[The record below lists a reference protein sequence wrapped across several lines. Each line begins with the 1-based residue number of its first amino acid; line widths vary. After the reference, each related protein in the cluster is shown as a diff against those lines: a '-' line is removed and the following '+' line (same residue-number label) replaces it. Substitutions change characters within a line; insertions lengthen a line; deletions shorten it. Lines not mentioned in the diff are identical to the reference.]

1 MRLVALEAEDLE
13 ESSAVVVDGG
23 AVVGGLQETTAEIEV
38 EIGTSIS
45 VTVTMMIEAVNA
57 TGIAS
62 AIGNGVSQEI
72 SDHDGHLSAVQGH
85 QQEISETA
93 MALWE

>member
-1 MRLVALEAEDLE
+1 MRLVALAVEDLE
-13 ESSAVVVDGG
+13 ESSVVAVDEGAVVDGLREMT
-23 AVVGGLQETTAEIEV
+23 VEIEV
-38 EIGTSIS
+38 EIGTSTS
-45 VTVTMMIEAVNA
+45 VIGTMMIEAVSA

-62 AIGNGVSQEI
+62 AIETGVSQEI
-72 SDHDGHLSAVQGH
+72 SDHDAHLSVVQGH